1 MATKEQLRKLRQ
13 KHHLGEYSHKRK
25 IYKHRSSH
33 ISMARRKKSY
43 HRSSKG
49 GMKGVWGQLLGVG
62 VYVLFEQYIEGMI
75 PLSEPMLSVAEL
87 GVSYWISKKG
97 GLVGDIGKAGVYI
110 NVYQLMKYFASTTL
124 PNLGIGQTTK
134 SNVTSM
140 FAY

>member
-1 MATKEQLRKLRQ
+1 MATKEQLRALRK
-13 KHHLGEYSHKRK
+13 KHHLGEFRRTRK
-25 IYKHRSSH
+25 IYKHRNSH
-33 ISMARRKKSY
+33 NSMARRKKSY
-43 HRSSKG
+43 HRGKSG

-62 VYVLFEQYIEGMI
+62 IYVLYEQYIEGMI
-75 PLSEPMLSVAEL
+75 PLQEPMLSIAEL

-97 GLVGDIGKAGVYI
+97 GIVGDIGKAGVYI

-124 PNLGIGQTTK
+124 PNLGGKMQT